1 MCFVYTIPVIHTL
14 PTVPVAR
21 PNQIWAAH
29 IARYYFFAITQV
41 DQPELEHIVGRIMT
55 RYIYHPN
62 YF

>member
-41 DQPELEHIVGRIMT
+41 DQPELAHIVGT
-55 RYIYHPN
+55 R
-62 YF
+62 